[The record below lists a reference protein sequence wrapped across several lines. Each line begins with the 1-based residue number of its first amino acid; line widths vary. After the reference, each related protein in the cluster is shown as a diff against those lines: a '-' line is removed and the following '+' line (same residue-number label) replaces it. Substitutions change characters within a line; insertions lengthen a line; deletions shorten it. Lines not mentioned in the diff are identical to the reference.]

1 VGRATKSSKLNLKF
15 DSRVSINLEHLNMRL
30 GDILGHNSSARRF
43 GHRSVDLLTRQFQ
56 FVTRLNKCHR
66 RSRGKLG
73 DQTIRV
79 ARYCH
84 QISGLFKMT
93 YITSIAAFA
102 LLIPL
107 VASNQILRSIES
119 SQPNITRTI
128 TLSPPASPALG
139 RQIHDAAYQS
149 FSIEFS
155 YMADY
160 GGNNSCAIIKL
171 L

>member
-1 VGRATKSSKLNLKF
+1 MDAHEVSS
-15 DSRVSINLEHLNMRL
+15 E
-30 GDILGHNSSARRF
+30 
-43 GHRSVDLLTRQFQ
+43 
-56 FVTRLNKCHR
+56 
-66 RSRGKLG
+66 

-84 QISGLFKMT
+84 QTSGVFKMT
-93 YITSIAAFA
+93 YIASIAAFA

-128 TLSPPASPALG
+128 TISPPASPAPG